1 MNKLKLIYLI
11 MGALFFASCSNENNS
26 KQLKK
31 INTMEN
37 KTVLTEKDKIYA
49 TALIYIKKDQESKF
63 EEYRAKAGAILERH
77 NARLEKVIK
86 PTMLAQGSMQL
97 PDEIHFVVFDTKES
111 MEAVNNDPDYKKIIK
126 ELRTPSVEKLIVI
139 PSKLSDFK
147 FTREIGDK
155 SKAYGIA
162 LLNYNKGKKYEKLFE
177 NYHNQVCEIMPE
189 FGTHFERFLIPTGIK
204 GDFKQPDEIHRFYFD
219 SMEGLQQMGSDPR
232 MLKLFPLRDESLS
245 NLNFIIGEAL

>member
-1 MNKLKLIYLI
+1 MRNLVYLI
-11 MGALFFASCSNENNS
+11 IGVLFFYSCANNNNS

-31 INTMEN
+31 QTMNTQ
-37 KTVLTEKDKIYA
+37 KTVTEKDKIYA
-49 TALIYIKKDQESKF
+49 TALIYIKEGQQSKF

-77 NARLEKVIK
+77 NARIEKIIK
-86 PTMLAQGSMQL
+86 PTMLAQGDMPL
-97 PDEIHFVVFDTKES
+97 PDEIHFVVFDGKES
-111 MEAVNNDPDYKKIIK
+111 MDAVNNDSDYKNII
-126 ELRTPSVEKLIVI
+126 ENLRTPSVEKLIVI
-139 PSKLSDFK
+139 LSKLSDFE

-155 SKAYGIA
+155 SKAYGVA
-162 LLNYNKGKKYEKLFE
+162 LLNYNEGEKYEKLFE
-177 NYHNQVCEIMPE
+177 DYHSQVCEIMPE

-232 MLKLFPLRDESLS
+232 MLKLFPLRDKSLS

>member
-1 MNKLKLIYLI
+1 MKKWIGLVVLATTITACTNKEQIKTQ
-11 MGALFFASCSNENNS
+11 NN
-26 KQLKK
+26 
-31 INTMEN
+31 METT
-37 KTVLTEKDKIYA
+37 KVLTEKDKIYV
-49 TALIYIKKDQESKF
+49 TTLIYLKEGEKSKF
-63 EEYRAKAGAILERH
+63 EAYRAKAGAILERH
-77 NARLEKVIK
+77 NARIEKVIK
-86 PTMLAQGSMQL
+86 PTMLAQGNMQL
-97 PDEIHFVVFDTKES
+97 PDEVHFVVFDTKES

-162 LLNYNKGKKYEKLFE
+162 LLNYNEGIKYEKLFE
-177 NYHNQVCEIMPE
+177 DYHNQVCEIMPE

-204 GDFKQPDEIHRFYFD
+204 GNFKQPDEIHRFYFD

>member
-1 MNKLKLIYLI
+1 MKKWIGTAILGIVI
-11 MGALFFASCSNENNS
+11 MTSCAKKEQIKTQNN
-26 KQLKK
+26 
-31 INTMEN
+31 MEAM
-37 KTVLTEKDKIYA
+37 KVLTEKDKIYV
-49 TALIYIKKDQESKF
+49 TALIYIKEKQKNKF
-63 EEYRAKAGAILERH
+63 EEYRAKAAAILEKH
-77 NARLEKVIK
+77 NARIEKVIK
-86 PTMLAQGSMQL
+86 PTMLAQGNMQL

-162 LLNYNKGKKYEKLFE
+162 LLNYNEGIKYEKLFE
-177 NYHNQVCEIMPE
+177 DYHNQVCEIMPE

>member
-1 MNKLKLIYLI
+1 MKTLISILLVAVSI
-11 MGALFFASCSNENNS
+11 ISCTNNEHP
-26 KQLKK
+26 KK
-31 INTMEN
+31 EDNM
-37 KTVLTEKDKIYA
+37 KTQNRIPEKDKIYA
-49 TALIYIKKDQESKF
+49 TALIYIKEGQQHKF

-86 PTMLAQGSMQL
+86 PTMLAQGEMAL
-97 PDEIHFVVFDTKES
+97 PDEIHFVVFDNKES
-111 MEAVNNDPDYKKIIK
+111 MEAVNNDTDYKKIIE

-139 PSKLSDFK
+139 PSKLSDFE

-155 SKAYGIA
+155 SKSYGIA
-162 LLNYNKGKKYEKLFE
+162 LLNYNEGEKFEKLFE
-177 NYHNQVCEIMPE
+177 DYHNKVCEIMPE

-219 SMEGLQQMGSDPR
+219 SMEGLQQMASDPR

-245 NLNFIIGEAL
+245 DLNFIIGEAL